1 MNLNERKVSEFEKE
15 KIKIMDD
22 FINLNKSNF
31 KNDDLVFTERLK
43 K

>member
-1 MNLNERKVSEFEKE
+1 
-15 KIKIMDD
+15 MDD

-31 KNDDLVFTERLK
+31 VNDNLVITGKLK

>member
-22 FINLNKSNF
+22 FINLNKANF
-31 KNDDLVFTERLK
+31 KNDDLVFTGKLK